1 MKILIAGAG
10 KVGRALTDELSKE
23 GHDITVIDMNS
34 DVLENAVSNYDVI
47 TLQGNSAS
55 MSVLEEAGVRN
66 MDLLIAA
73 TNADEVNMLAVITAK
88 ALNPDIHTIAR
99 IRNPEYVEQARSM
112 RDVFAL
118 SLIINPEQQ
127 TAHEIAR
134 LLRYPGFLKRETF
147 AKARAEIVELKVAKG
162 SKLAKVQMKNL
173 SSATRA
179 QILVAAVLR
188 QGKAIMPDGNFTI
201 QEGDRLFVTGD
212 PEQLHQMLIHIGII
226 NMPVSHVI
234 MAGGSRI
241 SYYLAEEL
249 NKYHIATSII
259 EIDKKKC
266 RELAEMLPFT
276 TVINGDVSNREVLDS
291 EDIGDYD
298 AVVSLTGIDELNV
311 VTSLYAHMHQVPNI
325 VTKLGRGGEGEL
337 IENMPIGSVICPK
350 ELCTMHIVRY
360 VRAMQTKEGAAL
372 SIHRIAD
379 GKIEAIE
386 FAADK
391 DTKHLGEKLKNIR
404 TRKNALIVSISHG
417 KTSEIA
423 NGESSFNIG
432 DTVVVITDTESAI
445 NQLNDIFEDTL
456 S

>member
-34 DVLENAVSNYDVI
+34 DVLENAVSSYDVI

-55 MSVLEEAGVRN
+55 MSVLKEAGIEN
-66 MDLLIAA
+66 MDLFIAA
-73 TNADEVNMLAVITAK
+73 TNADEVNLLAVITAK

-99 IRNPEYVEQARSM
+99 IRDPEYVEQARSM

-118 SLIINPEQQ
+118 SLVINPEQQ
-127 TAHEIAR
+127 SAHEIAR

-147 AKARAEIVELKVAKG
+147 VKARVEIVELKVAKN
-162 SKLAKVQMKNL
+162 SKLCKVKL
-173 SSATRA
+173 SSLTSVVRA
-179 QILVAAVLR
+179 QVLVAAVLR
-188 QGKAIMPDGNFTI
+188 NGKAIMPDGNFVI
-201 QEGDRLFVTGD
+201 EEGDRLFVTGD

-249 NKYHIATSII
+249 HKYHIATSII
-259 EIDKKKC
+259 EIDKAKC
-266 RELAEMLPFT
+266 RELAEKLPYV
-276 TVINGDVSNREVLDS
+276 TVINGDVSNRSTLDS

-325 VTKLGRGGEGEL
+325 VTKLGRGNQGEL

-386 FAADK
+386 FTADAE
-391 DTKHLGEKLKNIR
+391 TRHLGEKLKNIR
-404 TRKNALIVSISHG
+404 TKKNALIVSIGHG
-417 KTSEIA
+417 VRAEIA
-423 NGESSFNIG
+423 NGESSFNAG
-432 DTVVVITDTESAI
+432 DTVVVITNTDSSI
-445 NQLNDIFEDTL
+445 NQLNDIFEDSL

>member
-23 GHDITVIDMNS
+23 GHDVTVIDMNS

-276 TVINGDVSNREVLDS
+276 TVINGDVSNRAVLDS
-291 EDIGDYD
+291 EDIG
-298 AVVSLTGIDELNV
+298 
-311 VTSLYAHMHQVPNI
+311 
-325 VTKLGRGGEGEL
+325 
-337 IENMPIGSVICPK
+337 
-350 ELCTMHIVRY
+350 
-360 VRAMQTKEGAAL
+360 
-372 SIHRIAD
+372 
-379 GKIEAIE
+379 
-386 FAADK
+386 
-391 DTKHLGEKLKNIR
+391 
-404 TRKNALIVSISHG
+404 SH
-417 KTSEIA
+417 
-423 NGESSFNIG
+423 
-432 DTVVVITDTESAI
+432 
-445 NQLNDIFEDTL
+445 
-456 S
+456 

>member
-1 MKILIAGAG
+1 
-10 KVGRALTDELSKE
+10 
-23 GHDITVIDMNS
+23 
-34 DVLENAVSNYDVI
+34 
-47 TLQGNSAS
+47 
-55 MSVLEEAGVRN
+55 
-66 MDLLIAA
+66 
-73 TNADEVNMLAVITAK
+73 
-88 ALNPDIHTIAR
+88 
-99 IRNPEYVEQARSM
+99 
-112 RDVFAL
+112 VFAL

-276 TVINGDVSNREVLDS
+276 TVINGDVSNRAVLDS

>member
-23 GHDITVIDMNS
+23 GHDITVIDMNA
-34 DVLENAVSNYDVI
+34 DVLENAVSSYDVI

-55 MSVLEEAGVRN
+55 MAVLKEAGIEN

-73 TNADEVNMLAVITAK
+73 TNADEVNLLAVITAK

-99 IRNPEYVEQARSM
+99 IRNPDYVEQARTM
-112 RDVFAL
+112 RDTFAL

-147 AKARAEIVELKVAKG
+147 VKARVEIVELKVAKG
-162 SKLAKVQMKNL
+162 SKLCRVQLKNL
-173 SSATRA
+173 SNTTRA
-179 QILVAAVLR
+179 QVLVAAVLR
-188 QGKAIMPDGNFTI
+188 NGRAIMPDGNFTI
-201 QEGDRLFVTGD
+201 EEGDRLFVTGD

-226 NMPVSHVI
+226 NMPVTHVI
-234 MAGGSRI
+234 LAGGSKI

-249 NKYHIATSII
+249 NKYHIAVSII
-259 EIDKKKC
+259 EIDKAKC
-266 RELAEMLPFT
+266 RELAEKLPFAT
-276 TVINGDVSNREVLDS
+276 IINGDVSNRATLDS

-298 AVVSLTGIDELNV
+298 AVVSLTGMDELNV
-311 VTSLYAHMHQVPNI
+311 VTSLYAHMHRVPNI
-325 VTKLGRGGEGEL
+325 VTKLGRGSEGEL

-350 ELCTMHIVRY
+350 ELCTLHIVRY
-360 VRAMQTKEGAAL
+360 VRAMQTKESAAL

-386 FAADK
+386 FTADRN
-391 DTKHLGEKLKNIR
+391 TKHLGEKLKNIR
-404 TRKNALIVSISHG
+404 TKKDVLIVSIAHG
-417 KTSEIA
+417 PVAEIP
-423 NGESSFNIG
+423 NGESSFNKG
-432 DTVVVITDTESAI
+432 DIVVIITNSDTTIS
-445 NQLNDIFEDTL
+445 QLNDIFED
-456 S
+456 SQS